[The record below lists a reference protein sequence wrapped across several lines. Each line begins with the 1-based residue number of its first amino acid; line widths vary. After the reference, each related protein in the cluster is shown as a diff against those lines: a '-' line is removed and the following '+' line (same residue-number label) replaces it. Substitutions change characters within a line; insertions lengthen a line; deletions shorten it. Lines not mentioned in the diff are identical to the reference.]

1 MVRCRCLWILYNFS
15 GVAFDG
21 FIGFYRVC
29 NGFVALGF
37 FCEVS
42 EGVIRF

>member
-21 FIGFYRVC
+21 FIGFYWRLDF
-29 NGFVALGF
+29 FV
-37 FCEVS
+37 
-42 EGVIRF
+42 RFQKG